1 MNFQEMN
8 TKDLLKLFQ
17 KEWKKFENMKA
28 KEKELGGGSY
38 FSSLGVMNRKKL
50 DTLYKKMDLLRSLTN
65 AMYAELKL
73 RGVEASF

>member
-8 TKDLLKLFQ
+8 TKELLKLFQ

-38 FSSLGVMNRKKL
+38 FSSLACMNRKKL

-65 AMYAELKL
+65 EMYAELKM
-73 RGVEASF
+73 RGVEC

>member
-1 MNFQEMN
+1 MN

-28 KEKELGGGSY
+28 REKELGGGSY

>member
-1 MNFQEMN
+1 MNFKEMN

-38 FSSLGVMNRKKL
+38 FSSLGYMNRKKL

>member
-8 TKDLLKLFQ
+8 TKDLLQLFQ

-38 FSSLGVMNRKKL
+38 FSSLACMNRKKL

-65 AMYAELKL
+65 EMYEELKM
-73 RGVEASF
+73 RGVEC

>member
-1 MNFQEMN
+1 MNFKEMN

-28 KEKELGGGSY
+28 REKELGGGGY

>member
-8 TKDLLKLFQ
+8 TKNLLKLFQ
-17 KEWKKFENMKA
+17 KERAKFEKMKV

-50 DTLYKKMDLLRSLTN
+50 DTLHKKNGSTKIS
-65 AMYAELKL
+65 Y
-73 RGVEASF
+73 

>member
-1 MNFQEMN
+1 MNLKEMN

-17 KEWKKFENMKA
+17 KKFENMKA
-28 KEKELGGGSY
+28 REKELGGGSY

>member
-1 MNFQEMN
+1 MNFKEMN

-28 KEKELGGGSY
+28 REKELGGGSY

>member
-17 KEWKKFENMKA
+17 KERAKFEKMKA

-65 AMYAELKL
+65 EMYAELKT
-73 RGVEASF
+73 RGVEC